1 MARIEFSN
9 EQVKMICPPMEP
21 EHWVSSTQTTWIKNK
36 EEWFSKR
43 LKLKLTNKEKKK
55 RDLL

>member
-1 MARIEFSN
+1 
-9 EQVKMICPPMEP
+9 MEP